1 MIIHAKLN
9 TKNKFKD
16 KKNVS
21 LFDKSTNARSE
32 HVNVFN
38 SFETPYALTH
48 EKIY

>member
-38 SFETPYALTH
+38 SLKTRNALNF